1 MGADQASEDSEGAD
15 QASED
20 SAGAD
25 QASEDSEGADP
36 AATDSEG
43 TDPKGTDPEGTDSR
57 SASPAGTGSPGTA
70 AKGTAVRGT
79 DLVAGIGDVTPEGAV
94 ALAAIAGDP
103 GRALI
108 ALDFDG
114 TLAPIV
120 SEPSAARP
128 QPGALSALRRL
139 ATAVGTLAIVTGRPA
154 SATVELGGLAGI
166 PGLIVI
172 GHYGWERWEDGELT
186 SPPPPPQVARA
197 RERLPG
203 ALAEAGAPD
212 GTWVEDKNHALV
224 VHTRRTADPE
234 AALALLAQPLADFAD
249 QTGLDSKPGR
259 LVIELRVRGVDKGA
273 AITTLAAERDPAAVL
288 FAGDDLG
295 DIPAFEAVHALRD
308 TGRPGVAVCSAS
320 GEVTGLA
327 VHADLVVDG
336 PAGITALLVRLADSV
351 QPSPAH

>member
-1 MGADQASEDSEGAD
+1 MGAGA
-15 QASED
+15 
-20 SAGAD
+20 AG
-25 QASEDSEGADP
+25 
-36 AATDSEG
+36 AATDG
-43 TDPKGTDPEGTDSR
+43 VGPATADPDGVGPATADPEGTAPGSG
-57 SASPAGTGSPGTA
+57 SPVSTGPAGTGL
-70 AKGTAVRGT
+70 KGTSLRGTGLKGT
-79 DLVAGIGDVTPEGAV
+79 DLVAGIGDVTPEGAA
-94 ALAAIAGDP
+94 ALAAISGDP

-108 ALDFDG
+108 ALDYDG

-128 QPGALSALRRL
+128 QPGALPALQRL

-154 SATVELGGLAGI
+154 SVAVELGGLAGI

-172 GHYGWERWEDGELT
+172 GHHGWERWEDGELA

-212 GTWVEDKNHALV
+212 GTWIEDKSHALV

-234 AALALLAQPLADFAD
+234 AALALLAEPLADFAD

-259 LVIELRVRGVDKGA
+259 LVIELRAHGVDKGT

-308 TGRPGVAVCSAS
+308 TGRAGVAVCSAS
-320 GEVTGLA
+320 GEVTALA
-327 VHADLVVDG
+327 AHADLVVDG
-336 PAGITALLVRLADSV
+336 PAGITALLVRLADAV

>member
-1 MGADQASEDSEGAD
+1 VG
-15 QASED
+15 
-20 SAGAD
+20 AGA
-25 QASEDSEGADP
+25 AG
-36 AATDSEG
+36 AATDG
-43 TDPKGTDPEGTDSR
+43 VGPATADPDGVGPATADPEGTAPGSG
-57 SASPAGTGSPGTA
+57 SPVSTGPAGTGL
-70 AKGTAVRGT
+70 KGTSLRGTGLKGT
-79 DLVAGIGDVTPEGAV
+79 DLVAGIGDVTPEGAA
-94 ALAAIAGDP
+94 ALAAISGDP

-108 ALDFDG
+108 ALDYDG

-120 SEPSAARP
+120 SEPSASRP
-128 QPGALSALRRL
+128 QPGALPALHRL
-139 ATAVGTLAIVTGRPA
+139 ATAVGTLAIITGRPA
-154 SATVELGGLAGI
+154 SVAVELGGLAGI

-172 GHYGWERWEDGELT
+172 GHHGWERWEDGELA

-212 GTWVEDKNHALV
+212 GTWIEDKSHALV

-234 AALALLAQPLADFAD
+234 AALALLAEPLADFAD

-259 LVIELRVRGVDKGA
+259 LVIELRARGVDKGT

-308 TGRPGVAVCSAS
+308 TGRAGVAVCSAS
-320 GEVTGLA
+320 GEVTALA
-327 VHADLVVDG
+327 AHADLVVDG
-336 PAGITALLVRLADSV
+336 PAGITALLVRLADAV

>member
-1 MGADQASEDSEGAD
+1 MTRPLPRGPAVGANPGSTDPERADAESAGAAGTDREGAD
-15 QASED
+15 AV
-20 SAGAD
+20 
-25 QASEDSEGADP
+25 GADP
-36 AATDSEG
+36 
-43 TDPKGTDPEGTDSR
+43 DPG
-57 SASPAGTGSPGTA
+57 SAGPAGTGLAGPRPDGA
-70 AKGTAVRGT
+70 
-79 DLVAGIGDVTPEGAV
+79 DLVAGIADDLTPEGAA

-128 QPGALSALRRL
+128 EPGALSALQRL

-154 SATVELGGLAGI
+154 SVAVELGEFADV

-172 GHYGWERWEDGELT
+172 GQHGWERWEGGELT
-186 SPPPPPQVARA
+186 SPPPPPEIARA

-203 ALAEAGAPD
+203 ALAEAAAPD
-212 GTWVEDKNHALV
+212 GTWVEDKNHSLV

-234 AALALLAQPLADFAD
+234 AALALLTGPLADFAD

-259 LVIELRVRGVDKGA
+259 LVIELRARGVDKGT
-273 AITTLAAERDPAAVL
+273 AITTLADERDPAAVL

-308 TGRPGVAVCSAS
+308 TGRAGVAVCSAS
-320 GEVTGLA
+320 GEVTALA
-327 VHADLVVDG
+327 AHADLVVDG
-336 PAGITALLVRLADSV
+336 PAEITALLVRLADAA
-351 QPSPAH
+351 QRSPAH